1 MPKDGEIVEVY
12 TNPYLQLDASG
23 EPQCVVPKGPKD
35 GRGWYGATFDPKAVK
50 FTISAELVSCCF
62 SRYITERIVRGEL
75 IAANKKLANELG
87 INFIEPAELLA
98 GYRLR
103 AIANYDA
110 QHGDGAFVGAEK
122 SRVEAVKAAA
132 ELAAKQAAEAAKTTD
147 QPAKARKS

>member
-35 GRGWYGATFDPKAVK
+35 GRGWYGATFDPKTGK
-50 FTISAELVSCCF
+50 FTVSGEPVRCCF

-87 INFIEPAELLA
+87 INFIEPTELLA

-103 AIANYDA
+103 AIADYDA
-110 QHGDGAFVGAEK
+110 QHGEGAFVGAEK
-122 SRVEAVKAAA
+122 SRAEAVKAA